1 MHNLDSALINNL
13 IFSVGISKLVLK
25 LVFVSL
31 VVISFFIDGSLAQ
44 TNAKN
49 AELAAIIAKQKAKE
63 ANARKVRQISPMQG
77 MLLLLLI

>member
-49 AELAAIIAKQKAKE
+49 AELAAIIAKQKATVPI
-63 ANARKVRQISPMQG
+63 NRPDGLMQVFSQR
-77 MLLLLLI
+77 

>member
-49 AELAAIIAKQKAKE
+49 AELAAKQKAKE